1 MGAISKL
8 ILGMSGS
15 GPGLA
20 WLAGVEVLGPKSSAE
35 VWSTSEVAGG
45 TGDAEDGF
53 RFECLVWV
61 FGEIEVGEEEPE
73 FLDEAGP
80 AIGIGEKETLLFDA
94 FDPERDRFLM
104 LDRNRD
110 VVPSFFSGLLP
121 VNDPRAEDGPIE
133 AELGAW
139 SGVAFPEALF
149 ALAWSLNFFWWS
161 SWSIIDRR
169 MASSIIT

>member
-1 MGAISKL
+1 
-8 ILGMSGS
+8 
-15 GPGLA
+15 
-20 WLAGVEVLGPKSSAE
+20 
-35 VWSTSEVAGG
+35 
-45 TGDAEDGF
+45 
-53 RFECLVWV
+53 LVWV
-61 FGEIEVGEEEPE
+61 FGEIELGEEEPE

-94 FDPERDRFLM
+94 FDPDRDRFLM

-133 AELGAW
+133 AEVGAW

-149 ALAWSLNFFWWS
+149 ALAWSLNFF
-161 SWSIIDRR
+161 
-169 MASSIIT
+169 